1 MPDHSPSTDER
12 ASLAQLSQSS
22 LPLECTS
29 HLGFG
34 LVLVISCTVP
44 VVETPTPRP
53 TYTPY
58 PTLTPE
64 PKPASPRAMKPT
76 PTFAPELFREA
87 GVEEQFS
94 GDALTAIEKAQ
105 RAFDRGMYPEALGDF
120 LEAQRLHGRTSHV
133 LPSKIGTTY
142 LALGQHQAAIR
153 HYTAALEEEDN
164 ATDVVNRGITY
175 ALDMQCTP
183 AMEDARAALA
193 MEPATGDGIH
203 TDAQANA
210 ILAGCYPQQGNH
222 LQALQHADAAL
233 EIASKH
239 RYRNSDLETLYL
251 ARDSLQAVLDGDMW
265 PEDLF
270 FEPAMSHF
278 DTGMEFFEEG
288 DYAAAIK
295 SFEAARET
303 HGTSSGAIQTMSG
316 EARPCRWSRW
326 LRPRLSALSRLLRL
340 LPLALLH
347 PVADGGLGEDIAGI
361 VRGVAQLAAQP
372 PDDVSHRRGVLAL
385 VRSPDPLQQMLVG
398 QRPPGVDRKLDQH
411 PVLDAGERDGA
422 SSHRHPALGI
432 VDGQVSPHVGL

>member
-1 MPDHSPSTDER
+1 MLTK
-12 ASLAQLSQSS
+12 AAAVI
-22 LPLECTS
+22 
-29 HLGFG
+29 

-87 GVEEQFS
+87 GVKEQFS

-133 LPSKIGTTY
+133 LQSKIGTTY

-210 ILAGCYPQQGNH
+210 ILAGCYAQQGNH

-233 EIASKH
+233 EIASKPGT
-239 RYRNSDLETLYL
+239 ETATWRPSTLPGTRSRL
-251 ARDSLQAVLDGDMW
+251 SW
-265 PEDLF
+265 
-270 FEPAMSHF
+270 
-278 DTGMEFFEEG
+278 T
-288 DYAAAIK
+288 AICGP
-295 SFEAARET
+295 RT
-303 HGTSSGAIQTMSG
+303 CSSN
-316 EARPCRWSRW
+316 RPCPISTRAWSFSRRATTQ
-326 LRPRLSALSRLLRL
+326 RPSR
-340 LPLALLH
+340 A
-347 PVADGGLGEDIAGI
+347 
-361 VRGVAQLAAQP
+361 
-372 PDDVSHRRGVLAL
+372 S
-385 VRSPDPLQQMLVG
+385 
-398 QRPPGVDRKLDQH
+398 RPPGKPTALPLGPSRPWQERRAH
-411 PVLDAGERDGA
+411 AGGRGGSVPGFQLCHDPSCSCPSP
-422 SSHRHPALGI
+422 SSIR
-432 VDGQVSPHVGL
+432 